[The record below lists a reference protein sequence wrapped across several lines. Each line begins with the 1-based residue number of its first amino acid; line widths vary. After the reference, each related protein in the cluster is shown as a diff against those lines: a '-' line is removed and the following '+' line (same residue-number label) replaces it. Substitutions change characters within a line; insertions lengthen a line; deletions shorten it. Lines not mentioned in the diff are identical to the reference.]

1 MMNAPVRTYLLLGSN
16 QGDRQTFLNAARVRL
31 EILAGPLVA
40 QSAVYSTAPWGK
52 TDQPEF
58 LNRVVVLDTRLDPSL
73 LLTTIL
79 AIEKS
84 LGRTRSEKW
93 EPRTMDIDIL
103 LYGDQVVHEPGLDI
117 PHPAM
122 AERRFVL
129 TPLAEVAGDVVHPVT
144 RKPISEMLLHC
155 PDTLE
160 VKRIVTSGQ

>member
-40 QSAVYSTAPWGK
+40 QSAVYATAPWGK

-129 TPLAEVAGDVVHPVT
+129 TPLEEVAGDVVHPVT
-144 RKPISEMLLHC
+144 GTTISEMLLQC

>member
-31 EILAGPLVA
+31 DILAGPLVA

-58 LNRVVVLDTRLDPSL
+58 LNQVVAVDTLLDPSL
-73 LLTTIL
+73 LLTTVL

-103 LYGDQVVHEPGLDI
+103 LYGDRIVHEPGLDI

-129 TPLAEVAGDVVHPVT
+129 TPLAEIAGDVPHPAT
-144 RKPISEMLLHC
+144 GTTISEMLLRC
-155 PDTLE
+155 SDPLGVEKFDG
-160 VKRIVTSGQ
+160 R

>member
-144 RKPISEMLLHC
+144 GTTISEMLLQC

>member
-79 AIEKS
+79 AI
-84 LGRTRSEKW
+84 
-93 EPRTMDIDIL
+93 
-103 LYGDQVVHEPGLDI
+103 
-117 PHPAM
+117 
-122 AERRFVL
+122 
-129 TPLAEVAGDVVHPVT
+129 
-144 RKPISEMLLHC
+144 
-155 PDTLE
+155 
-160 VKRIVTSGQ
+160 